1 MSPDLRKAA
10 VLAAAMGAAS
20 LLAVAMTPHRHLADA
35 HPREKLAELLPTSFG
50 DWRIDRSI
58 LPVPPSP
65 DVQQVLDAT
74 YDETLAR
81 TYRDA
86 LGRRVMLSVAYG
98 RNQHKGMNTHRPEV
112 CYPAQGFK
120 LEQGGQ
126 AGELDFKGRALPVT
140 RVVAAMPGR
149 HEPITYWLLVGDELT
164 RFGYAQRWAAIRYG
178 VRGDIPDGVLVRVSS
193 IEPDNA
199 AAFQLHDQFIRDM
212 LGAVAPGRLPRL
224 IGSASTA
231 TTAAPTLRP

>member
-10 VLAAAMGAAS
+10 WLASAMLAAS
-20 LLAVAMTPHRHLADA
+20 LMAMAMTPHRHLADA

-50 DWRIDRSI
+50 DWRVDRSI

-126 AGELDFKGRALPVT
+126 AG
-140 RVVAAMPGR
+140 
-149 HEPITYWLLVGDELT
+149 
-164 RFGYAQRWAAIRYG
+164 
-178 VRGDIPDGVLVRVSS
+178 
-193 IEPDNA
+193 
-199 AAFQLHDQFIRDM
+199 
-212 LGAVAPGRLPRL
+212 
-224 IGSASTA
+224 
-231 TTAAPTLRP
+231 